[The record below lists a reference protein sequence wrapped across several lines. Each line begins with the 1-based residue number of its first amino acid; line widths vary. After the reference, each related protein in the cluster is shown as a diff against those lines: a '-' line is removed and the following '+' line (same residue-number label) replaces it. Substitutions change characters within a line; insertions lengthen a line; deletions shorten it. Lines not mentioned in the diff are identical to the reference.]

1 MPTHYDGTPEQRRAL
16 DTYIKLLRAAETTL
30 AHTTAHLA
38 RYNLTVSQMGVL
50 EALYHLGTLNQ
61 CDLAT
66 KLLKSTGNISLVL
79 KKLEQRGLVTRQRDP
94 HDNRYNEVR
103 LTPAGEDLLLSFFN
117 QHVAGIV
124 AAMSALSP
132 HEQAVLGDL
141 CRTLGRSMTA
151 AGEPASKSTSA
162 PAPATPERR

>member
-1 MPTHYDGTPEQRRAL
+1 MPTHYDGTPDERRAL
-16 DTYIKLLRAAETTL
+16 DSYIKLLRAAETTL

-38 RYNLTVSQMGVL
+38 HYNLTVSQMGIL

-61 CDLAT
+61 CDLAA

-103 LTPAGEDLLLSFFN
+103 LTPAGEALLLSFFGD
-117 QHVAGIV
+117 HVAGIV
-124 AAMSALSP
+124 AAMSVLSP
-132 HEQAVLGDL
+132 DEQATLGEL
-141 CRTLGRSMTA
+141 CRTLGRGVA
-151 AGEPASKSTSA
+151 AAATA
-162 PAPATPERR
+162 PARPEPH